1 MFRTAFDN
9 ILINLFKDIKIF
21 DDFIDLTF
29 FHKKINLKE
38 DFIYKKKKILFTR
51 RFYLQEGY
59 ADFKIISA
67 IAELTKDKSG
77 FFITYSVDEGE
88 KYKFGKVTI
97 DNKNFKELK
106 SEDIKK
112 FTKLIEGKN

>member
-1 MFRTAFDN
+1 MLSAGDIYDPDR
-9 ILINLFKDIKIF
+9 INYDKD
-21 DDFIDLTF
+21 L
-29 FHKKINLKE
+29 L
-38 DFIYKKKKILFTR
+38 R

-88 KYKFGKVTI
+88 KYKFGKVFRT
-97 DNKNFKELK
+97 
-106 SEDIKK
+106 S
-112 FTKLIEGKN
+112 